1 MPRMPILIRVYY
13 FRQPVD
19 VEDSAAC
26 DDTNLLDRII
36 LPDTFQ
42 CTQIRGQVLQHSN
55 STFQTLPLA
64 RAAMPAAAMN
74 RSEDHGVRPSNIAL
88 PHCLIPI
95 HCLTAR
101 ITFRKMSAGQ

>member
-42 CTQIRGQVLQHSN
+42 CTQIRKS
-55 STFQTLPLA
+55 
-64 RAAMPAAAMN
+64 
-74 RSEDHGVRPSNIAL
+74 GVRSCNIAIL
-88 PHCLIPI
+88 HFKPYPWREPPCRRP
-95 HCLTAR
+95 R
-101 ITFRKMSAGQ
+101 